1 MPYAATI
8 LTPSLL
14 TSHPSII
21 PSIARLHA
29 NCILID
35 GTLATFIP
43 PLNPTILTTWWEARY
58 AETLQSQRIIIVI
71 MTLNSESS
79 DTQPPIPPPPPITS
93 DRAIN
98 GLPSHVAGVVMLAT
112 PFSETGPFRGTV
124 EKLLISPSHRRLGLA
139 RLLMGKLEAVAIEHG
154 KTILT
159 LGTTQGTPAEE
170 VYPRL
175 GWRRVGVVE
184 RNGIHPLS
192 GELIGEVL
200 FWKDLKVHERVMMG
214 KAEEERLGGGS

>member
-1 MPYAATI
+1 
-8 LTPSLL
+8 
-14 TSHPSII
+14 
-21 PSIARLHA
+21 
-29 NCILID
+29 
-35 GTLATFIP
+35 
-43 PLNPTILTTWWEARY
+43 
-58 AETLQSQRIIIVI
+58 
-71 MTLNSESS
+71 
-79 DTQPPIPPPPPITS
+79 
-93 DRAIN
+93 
-98 GLPSHVAGVVMLAT
+98 
-112 PFSETGPFRGTV
+112 
-124 EKLLISPSHRRLGLA
+124 
-139 RLLMGKLEAVAIEHG
+139 MGKLEAVAIEHG

-200 FWKDLKVHERVMMG
+200 FWKDLNVHERVMMG